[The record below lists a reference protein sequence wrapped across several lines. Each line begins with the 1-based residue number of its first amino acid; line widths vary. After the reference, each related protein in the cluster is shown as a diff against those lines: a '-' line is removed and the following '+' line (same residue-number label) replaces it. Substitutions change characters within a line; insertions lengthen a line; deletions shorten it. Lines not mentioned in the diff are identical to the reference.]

1 MNTYRIWYVKGA
13 RGPTFIKAD
22 SVNGFKPESDS
33 YVFKT
38 GSEVTTV
45 IPKSRVVSVQKV
57 EIGED
62 VE

>member
-1 MNTYRIWYVKGA
+1 MNTYLIHYVKGVK
-13 RGPTFIKAD
+13 GPAYVKAD

-45 IPKSRVVSVQKV
+45 IPKSRVVSVQRV
-57 EIGED
+57 EAGED
-62 VE
+62 VD